1 MNLIP
6 SFPLRRRPRHVALAA
21 VSVLLLGVTA
31 CGGDSEASGGRSG
44 ESAASGDGVEVRLG
58 YFPNLTHA
66 TPLVGLAEGY
76 YEDALAE
83 DGATLVAQDFNS
95 GTDTIEALLGGGL
108 DATYIGPSP
117 TVTAFAT
124 SGGEGVR
131 VIAGATSGGA
141 ALVVQ
146 PEIESIEDLRGE
158 IVATPSVGN
167 TQDIAAR
174 FYFQE
179 EGFETDTDGGG
190 DISILGQDNS
200 VTVQAFQQGEIAG
213 AWVPEPYVAILTEA
227 GGKVLLDEAELW
239 PDGEFVTTQLIV
251 RTEFLE
257 EEPDLVAALLS
268 AHVESTAFI
277 NDNPDEAQTIIG
289 EQLLELTQSELPA
302 ETLTSAFDS
311 LTFTNDPVGSTLL
324 ESAAHAEAVEVLEP
338 TDVDFA
344 DLYELDPLNEILAEA
359 GEEEVS
365 GP

>member
-1 MNLIP
+1 MHLP
-6 SFPLRRRPRHVALAA
+6 SLLRRGPRPVALAT
-21 VSVLLLGVTA
+21 VSVLVLSLA
-31 CGGDSEASGGRSG
+31 SCGGDSSASSGGG
-44 ESAASGDGVEVRLG
+44 EGTEVRLG
-58 YFPNLTHA
+58 YFPNLTHG
-66 TPLVGLAEGY
+66 TPLVGLAEGF

-83 DGATLVAQDFNS
+83 DDATLVAQDFNS

-117 TVTAFAT
+117 TVTAFAQ

-146 PEIESIEDLRGE
+146 PEIGSIEDLGGQV
-158 IVATPSVGN
+158 VATPSVGN

-174 FYFQE
+174 AYFQDQ
-179 EGFETDTDGGG
+179 GFETDTDGGG
-190 DISILGQDNS
+190 EISILGQDNS

-239 PDGEFVTTQLIV
+239 PGGEFVTTQLIV

-257 EEPDLVAALLS
+257 QEPDLVADLLA
-268 AHVESTAFI
+268 AHVESTSFI
-277 NDNPDEAQTIIG
+277 NDNPEEAQTVIG

-302 ETLTSAFDS
+302 ETLTSAFES
-311 LTFTNDPVGSTLL
+311 LTFSNDPVASTLI
-324 ESAAHAEAVEVLEP
+324 ESASDAESVEVIEP
-338 TDVDFA
+338 VEADFA
-344 DLYELDPLNEILAEA
+344 DLYELEPLNKILAEA

>member
-1 MNLIP
+1 MNL
-6 SFPLRRRPRHVALAA
+6 SSPLRGQPRNVALAA
-21 VSVLLLGVTA
+21 VSVLLLGLTA
-31 CGGDSEASGGRSG
+31 CGGDSGAADAAGQSE
-44 ESAASGDGVEVRLG
+44 ESAASGEGVEVRLG
-58 YFPNLTHA
+58 YFPNLTHG
-66 TPLVGLAEGY
+66 TPLVGLSEGF

-83 DGATLVAQDFNS
+83 DGATLVPQDFNS

-117 TVTAFAT
+117 TVTAFAQ
-124 SGGEGVR
+124 SGGDGVR
-131 VIAGATSGGA
+131 VIAGAAFGGA

-174 FYFQE
+174 HYFKTK
-179 EGFETDTDGGG
+179 GFETDTDGGG
-190 DISILGQDNS
+190 DVSILGQDNS

-213 AWVPEPYVAILTEA
+213 AWVPEPYVALLTEA
-227 GGKVLLDEAELW
+227 GGEVLLDEAELW
-239 PDGEFVTTQLIV
+239 PEGEFITTQLIV
-251 RTEFLE
+251 RTELLE
-257 EEPDLVAALLS
+257 EHPDLVADLLA
-268 AHVESTAFI
+268 AHVESTRFI
-277 NDNPDEAQTIIG
+277 NDNPEEAKTIIG

-311 LTFTNDPVGSTLL
+311 LNFTNDPLASTLI
-324 ESAAHAEAVEVLEP
+324 ESARHAEEVEVVEP
-338 TDVDFA
+338 IESDFA
-344 DLYELDPLNEILAEA
+344 DLYELDPLNEILVEA

>member
-1 MNLIP
+1 MNL
-6 SFPLRRRPRHVALAA
+6 SSPLRRRPRHVALAA
-21 VSVLLLGVTA
+21 VSVLLLGLTA
-31 CGGDSEASGGRSG
+31 CGGDSGAAAGESE
-44 ESAASGDGVEVRLG
+44 ESAASGDGAEVRLG
-58 YFPNLTHA
+58 YFPNLTHG
-66 TPLVGLAEGY
+66 TPLVGLAEGF

-83 DGATLVAQDFNS
+83 NGATLVAQDFNS

-117 TVTAFAT
+117 TVTAFAQ

-146 PEIESIEDLRGE
+146 PEIKSIEDLRGE

-174 FYFQE
+174 HYFKK

-227 GGKVLLDEAELW
+227 GGEVLLDEAELW
-239 PDGEFVTTQLIV
+239 PDGEFITTQLIV

-257 EEPDLVAALLS
+257 EHPDLVADLLA
-268 AHVESTAFI
+268 AHVESTSFI
-277 NDNPDEAQTIIG
+277 NDNPEDAKTIIG

-311 LTFTNDPVGSTLL
+311 LTFTNDPLASTLI
-324 ESAAHAEAVEVLEP
+324 ESARHAEEVEVVEP
-338 TDVDFA
+338 IEADFA

>member
-1 MNLIP
+1 MNR
-6 SFPLRRRPRHVALAA
+6 SFPQRRRRGHVALAA
-21 VSVLLLGVTA
+21 VSVLLLGLTA
-31 CGGDSEASGGRSG
+31 CGGDSEASGGGSG
-44 ESAASGDGVEVRLG
+44 ESATSGDGVEVRLG

-66 TPLVGLAEGY
+66 TPLVGLAEGF

-83 DGATLVAQDFNS
+83 DDATLVAQDFNS

-146 PEIESIEDLRGE
+146 PEIESVEDLRGK

-174 FYFQE
+174 YYFQT

-190 DISILGQDNS
+190 DISIVGQDNS
-200 VTVQAFQQGEIAG
+200 VTVQAFQQDEIAG

-257 EEPDLVAALLS
+257 EEPDLVADLLA
-268 AHVESTAFI
+268 AHVKSTSFI
-277 NDNPDEAQTIIG
+277 NDNPDEAKTIIG
-289 EQLLELTQSELPA
+289 EQLLELTQSELPV

-311 LTFTNDPVGSTLL
+311 LTFTNDPLGSTLL

-338 TDVDFA
+338 VEVDFA
-344 DLYELDPLNEILAEA
+344 DLYALDPLNEILAEA
-359 GEEEVS
+359 GKEEVS

>member
-1 MNLIP
+1 MNLSP
-6 SFPLRRRPRHVALAA
+6 SIGRRPRRLALAA
-21 VSVLLLGVTA
+21 VSVLVLGLTA
-31 CGGDSEASGGRSG
+31 ACSGDADSSTGGAGSG
-44 ESAASGDGVEVRLG
+44 EGVEVRLG

-66 TPLVGLAEGY
+66 TPLVGLSQSF

-117 TVTAFAT
+117 AVTAFAQ
-124 SGGEGVR
+124 SNGEGVR
-131 VIAGATSGGA
+131 VIAGAATGGA

-146 PEIESIEDLRGE
+146 PEIESIDDLAGE

-174 FYFQE
+174 HYFKE
-179 EGFETDTDGGG
+179 EGYETDTDGGG
-190 DISILGQDNS
+190 DLSILGQDNS

-213 AWVPEPYVAILTEA
+213 AWVPEPYVSILVEN

-239 PDGEFVTTQLIV
+239 PEGEFVTTQLIV

-257 EEPDLVAALLS
+257 EQPDLVADLLG
-268 AHVESTAFI
+268 AHVESTSFI
-277 NDNPDEAQTIIG
+277 NDNPDEATTIVG

-302 ETLTSAFDS
+302 EVLTSAFDA
-311 LTFTNDPVGSTLL
+311 LTFTNDPLATTLI
-324 ESAAHAEAVEVLEP
+324 EGAGHAEEVEVIEP
-338 TDVDFA
+338 IEA
-344 DLYELDPLNEILAEA
+344 DLNSLYDLNALNEILAEA
-359 GEEEVS
+359 GEDEVS

>member
-1 MNLIP
+1 M
-6 SFPLRRRPRHVALAA
+6 PLPRRPRRAALAGA
-21 VSVLLLGVTA
+21 LILMLTTTA
-31 CGGDSEASGGRSG
+31 CGGEASSSEA
-44 ESAASGDGVEVRLG
+44 GDGVEVRLG
-58 YFPNLTHA
+58 YFPNLTHGTA
-66 TPLVGLAEGY
+66 LVGLSEGF

-83 DGATLVAQDFNS
+83 NGASLVAQDFNS

-117 TVTAFAT
+117 TVTAY
-124 SGGEGVR
+124 SESNGEAIR

-146 PEIESIEDLRGE
+146 PEIGNLEDLRGK

-174 FYFQE
+174 YHFKT

-190 DISILGQDNS
+190 DVSILGQDNS

-213 AWVPEPYVAILTEA
+213 AWVPEPYVSILKES
-227 GGKVLLDEAELW
+227 GGKVLLDESELW

-257 EEPDLVAALLS
+257 EHPDLVENLVN
-268 AHVESTAFI
+268 AHVESTTFI
-277 NDNPDEAQTIIG
+277 NDNPDEAKTIIG
-289 EQLLELTQSELPA
+289 EQLLELTQSELPV
-302 ETLTSAFDS
+302 EVLTSAFDS
-311 LTFTNDPVGSTLL
+311 LTFTNDPLAATLL
-324 ESAAHAEAVEVLEP
+324 ESAAHAEEVEVIEP
-338 TDVDFA
+338 VEA
-344 DLYELDPLNEILAEA
+344 DLNALYDLDPLNEVLAEA
-359 GEEEVS
+359 GQDEVA

>member
-1 MNLIP
+1 MEFCVNM
-6 SFPLRRRPRHVALAA
+6 PLPQRPRRAALTGALI
-21 VSVLLLGVTA
+21 LLLTATA
-31 CGGDSEASGGRSG
+31 CGGDASSSES
-44 ESAASGDGVEVRLG
+44 EEEVEVRLG
-58 YFPNLTHA
+58 YFPNLTHGTA
-66 TPLVGLAEGY
+66 LVGLSEGF

-117 TVTAFAT
+117 TVTAY
-124 SGGEGVR
+124 SQSNGEAVR

-146 PEIESIEDLRGE
+146 PEIGSLEDLRGK

-174 FYFQE
+174 YHFKS
-179 EGFETDTDGGG
+179 EGFETDIDGGG
-190 DISILGQDNS
+190 DVSIIGQDNG

-213 AWVPEPYVAILTEA
+213 AWVPEPYVSILQEA

-257 EEPDLVAALLS
+257 EHPDLVEDLLD
-268 AHVESTAFI
+268 AHVQSTTFI
-277 NDNPDEAQTIIG
+277 NDSPDEAKTIIG
-289 EQLLELTQSELPA
+289 EQLVELTQSELPV
-302 ETLTSAFDS
+302 EVLTSAFDS
-311 LTFTNDPVGSTLL
+311 LTFTNDPLAETLL
-324 ESAAHAEAVEVLEP
+324 ESAAHAEEVEVLEP
-338 TDVDFA
+338 VEA
-344 DLYELDPLNEILAEA
+344 DLSAAYHLDPLNKVLADA
-359 GEEEVS
+359 GEEEVA

>member
-1 MNLIP
+1 MA
-6 SFPLRRRPRHVALAA
+6 RRPRVTALAA
-21 VSVLLLGVTA
+21 VSILVLSLAA
-31 CGGDSEASGGRSG
+31 CGGDSDADTGSGGASVSG
-44 ESAASGDGVEVRLG
+44 EGGEVRLG
-58 YFPNLTHA
+58 YFPNLTHG
-66 TPLVGLAEGY
+66 TPLVGLAEGFY
-76 YEDALAE
+76 VDALAE
-83 DGATLVAQDFNS
+83 DGAKLIAQDFNS

-117 TVTAFAT
+117 TVTAFAQ

-146 PEIESIEDLRGE
+146 PEIESIEDLRGK

-174 FYFQE
+174 YYFQS

-190 DISILGQDNS
+190 DLSILGQDNS
-200 VTVQAFQQGEIAG
+200 VTVQAFQQGDIAG

-257 EEPDLVAALLS
+257 EEPDLVASLLE
-268 AHVESTAFI
+268 AHAEATSFI
-277 NDNPDEAQTIIG
+277 NDNPDEAKAIIG

-302 ETLTSAFDS
+302 ETLTSAFES
-311 LTFTNDPVGSTLL
+311 LTFTNDPLASTLL
-324 ESAAHAEAVEVLEP
+324 ESARHAEEVEVIDPVEA
-338 TDVDFA
+338 DFA
-344 DLYELDPLNEILAEA
+344 DLYDLGALNELLAAA
-359 GEEEVS
+359 GEQEVS

>member
-1 MNLIP
+1 MNLSP
-6 SFPLRRRPRHVALAA
+6 STSRRRPRHVATLATT
-21 VSVLLLGVTA
+21 VVLVLGLAA
-31 CGGDSEASGGRSG
+31 CGGDSDASSSGSEDGG
-44 ESAASGDGVEVRLG
+44 EVRLG
-58 YFPNLTHA
+58 YFPNLTHG
-66 TPLVGLAEGY
+66 TPLVGLSEGF

-117 TVTAFAT
+117 TVTAFAQ

-146 PEIESIEDLRGE
+146 PEIETIEDLRGE

-174 FYFQE
+174 AYFQE

-200 VTVQAFQQGEIAG
+200 VTVQAFQQGDIAG
-213 AWVPEPYVAILTEA
+213 AWVPEPYVAILTDA

-239 PDGEFVTTQLIV
+239 PEGQFVTTQLIV

-257 EEPDLVAALLS
+257 EEPDLVADLLN
-268 AHVESTAFI
+268 AHVESTSFI
-277 NDNPDEAQTIIG
+277 NDNPDEAKTIIG

-311 LTFTNDPVGSTLL
+311 LTFTNDPLASTLV
-324 ESAAHAEAVEVLEP
+324 ESAADAESVEVIEP
-338 TDVDFA
+338 IEADLA
-344 DLYELDPLNEILAEA
+344 DLYNLDPLNEILAEA
-359 GEEEVS
+359 GEEEVT